1 MTADPGVH
9 PVFLLRHAHAGNP
22 ERWHGDDAA
31 RPLSDKGRDQAER
44 LGRLLA
50 AIDEAPDLFITSPK
64 VRADETARIVAAAVG
79 APVAVDARLTGP
91 LDASV
96 LADILLAAGP
106 VERPC
111 IVGHDPDFSEL
122 LGELVGLPGLPMR
135 KGALARVDL
144 PSRAPSAGRGV
155 LRYLVPPELLP
166 GG

>member
-9 PVFLLRHAHAGNP
+9 PLFLLRHAHAGNP
-22 ERWHGDDAA
+22 QRWQGDDAD
-31 RPLSDKGRDQAER
+31 RPLSDKGRGQAER

-50 AIDEAPDLFITSPK
+50 AIDEPPDLFITSPK
-64 VRADETARIVAAAVG
+64 VRAEETARIVAAAVG

-96 LADILLAAGP
+96 LDDILGAAGP
-106 VERPC
+106 VDRPC

-144 PSRAPSAGRGV
+144 PGRAPAGRGI
-155 LRYLVPPELLP
+155 LRYLVPPELVP